1 MTLTPLGKE
10 IKKKLID
17 KDMTQVELAEQ
28 LGVTKQ
34 YITKI
39 ITGTRTGD
47 KYLCRIG
54 AILDID
60 IAKFA
65 AQEGD
70 RWQDWHMYP
79 WKKLQSLRGYRTK
92 Q

>member
-1 MTLTPLGKE
+1 MAGGRMTLTPIGKE

-54 AILDID
+54 AILEID
-60 IAKFA
+60 ITKFTA
-65 AQEGD
+65 
-70 RWQDWHMYP
+70 
-79 WKKLQSLRGYRTK
+79 
-92 Q
+92 

>member
-1 MTLTPLGKE
+1 MAGGRMTLTPLGKE
-10 IKKKLID
+10 IKIKLID

-47 KYLCRIG
+47 KYLCRIA
-54 AILDID
+54 AILDIE

-65 AQEGD
+65 A
-70 RWQDWHMYP
+70 
-79 WKKLQSLRGYRTK
+79 
-92 Q
+92 

>member
-1 MTLTPLGKE
+1 MAGGRMTLTPLGKE
-10 IKKKLID
+10 KKKKLID

-65 AQEGD
+65 A
-70 RWQDWHMYP
+70 
-79 WKKLQSLRGYRTK
+79 
-92 Q
+92 

>member
-60 IAKFA
+60 P
-65 AQEGD
+65 QESEPDQGVLERQQRIPAD
-70 RWQDWHMYP
+70 HR
-79 WKKLQSLRGYRTK
+79 
-92 Q
+92 

>member
-1 MTLTPLGKE
+1 MKQEEGEKMAGGRMTLTPLGKE

-17 KDMTQVELAEQ
+17 KEMTQKELADQ

-34 YITKI
+34 YITKF
-39 ITGTRTGD
+39 ITGTRTGE
-47 KYLCRIG
+47 KYLCQIG

-65 AQEGD
+65 A
-70 RWQDWHMYP
+70 
-79 WKKLQSLRGYRTK
+79 
-92 Q
+92 

>member
-39 ITGTRTGD
+39 ITGTRTGG

-65 AQEGD
+65 A
-70 RWQDWHMYP
+70 
-79 WKKLQSLRGYRTK
+79 
-92 Q
+92 

>member
-1 MTLTPLGKE
+1 MAGGRMTLTPLGKE

-47 KYLCRIG
+47 KYLCWIG

-65 AQEGD
+65 A
-70 RWQDWHMYP
+70 
-79 WKKLQSLRGYRTK
+79 
-92 Q
+92 

>member
-1 MTLTPLGKE
+1 MAGGRMTLTPLGKE

-17 KDMTQVELAEQ
+17 KDMTQTELAEQ

-65 AQEGD
+65 A
-70 RWQDWHMYP
+70 
-79 WKKLQSLRGYRTK
+79 
-92 Q
+92 

>member
-1 MTLTPLGKE
+1 MALTPLGKE

-17 KDMTQVELAEQ
+17 KEMTQVELANQ

-39 ITGTRTGD
+39 ITGTRTGE

-54 AILDID
+54 DILDID

-65 AQEGD
+65 A
-70 RWQDWHMYP
+70 
-79 WKKLQSLRGYRTK
+79 
-92 Q
+92 

>member
-1 MTLTPLGKE
+1 MAGGRMTLTPLGKE

-54 AILDID
+54 VILDID

-65 AQEGD
+65 A
-70 RWQDWHMYP
+70 
-79 WKKLQSLRGYRTK
+79 
-92 Q
+92 